1 MLNDL
6 EKYHILSLR
15 IKDTSLKIFI
25 IMEEMN
31 QGVLEKNQMP
41 INQFLIDTMNIKIV
55 LENALNSLTNLD

>member
-15 IKDTSLKIFI
+15 IKDTSLKIFS

-31 QGVLEKNQMP
+31 QGVLEKNQIP